1 MTRSGLTVPGDSMKN
16 YYIALTPTLENT
28 AWSKATDDVEY
39 FLCKMNFQ
47 PIPVSACGQN
57 TEVCLSQM
65 LGQQSQ
71 GIVLLQ
77 YPKILFENF
86 NLSGFLNCMK
96 RNHQNYKSVALV
108 HDLDSIRFGN
118 FFLDGQLPE
127 LAALNQFDYLIAVND
142 SMAAVLKEHGAKPP
156 IYSLTLFDYRLD
168 SGFEMHRSWSPT
180 AVFAGNLKYEKF
192 IYQLHEL
199 DWKSSTLNVY
209 GPNFDASSFVSCTAV
224 TYCGEL
230 PPDALATEV
239 ADSYGLCWEG
249 DSLDRCRGKI
259 SAYLKYTNPYK
270 VSFYLALGL
279 PVILS
284 KQMAA
289 ASFIEQNNAGVAID
303 SLRKLPEVLTAIS
316 EREYQSMCENCLRL
330 SQKLRHGYFLSC
342 AVQQI
347 EYDMQTT

>member
-1 MTRSGLTVPGDSMKN
+1 MKC
-16 YYIALTPTLENT
+16 T
-28 AWSKATDDVEY
+28 
-39 FLCKMNFQ
+39 
-47 PIPVSACGQN
+47 
-57 TEVCLSQM
+57 
-65 LGQQSQ
+65 
-71 GIVLLQ
+71 
-77 YPKILFENF
+77 
-86 NLSGFLNCMK
+86 
-96 RNHQNYKSVALV
+96 
-108 HDLDSIRFGN
+108 
-118 FFLDGQLPE
+118 
-127 LAALNQFDYLIAVND
+127 
-142 SMAAVLKEHGAKPP
+142 GA
-156 IYSLTLFDYRLD
+156 R
-168 SGFEMHRSWSPT
+168 SPT

-192 IYQLHEL
+192 IYHLHEL

-316 EREYQSMCENCLRL
+316 EQEYQSMCENCLRL
-330 SQKLRHGYFLSC
+330 SQKLRHGYFLSLC
-342 AVQQI
+342 SAT
-347 EYDMQTT
+347 D